1 MRVMVI
7 LIVAVAAL
15 FFLGSQGSDSA
26 ARTAVGAPKP
36 VLTVN
41 TSNGTAITN
50 ARENFD
56 PNAKQRQ
63 PLATD
68 TVGAIPAIRNPK

>member
-1 MRVMVI
+1 MKAMMI
-7 LIVAVAAL
+7 MIAAVTAL
-15 FFLGSQGSDSA
+15 FIFGAQGSDSA
-26 ARTAVGAPKP
+26 SRTAVGAPKP

-63 PLATD
+63 PLVID
-68 TVGAIPAIRNPK
+68 TVGAIPTTRSPK